1 MEKYFDIIVNSF
13 TGYARYL
20 WHEITHP
27 AWHNYFYYLIGISLL
42 IWALEAVRPWR
53 KNQSLIRKGFWQD
66 VFYMFFNFFLFSL
79 IGYNALSNV
88 FVELFKDF
96 LQLFGYQNLVAIK
109 INSWPL
115 WTQYL
120 FLFLLAD
127 FIQWA
132 VHLTL
137 HKVPWLWKFH
147 QVHHSVEE
155 MGFAAHLRFHP
166 METIIYKSALFIPLT
181 MFGFTIGDMFLLHA
195 FNILVGHLNH
205 ANVNINYGWLKY
217 IFNSPGMHIWH
228 HAKQLPKE
236 HPHGMNFG
244 ITLSI
249 WDYLFDTAYLP
260 HSGKDIELGFE
271 EIEEYPSQFHKQITK
286 PFERKKSM

>member
-1 MEKYFDIIVNSF
+1 MEKYIDIIINSF

-27 AWHNYFYYLIGISLL
+27 AWHNYFYYLIGVSLL
-42 IWALEAVRPWR
+42 VWALEVIRPWR
-53 KNQSLIRKGFWQD
+53 KNQAIIRKGFWQD
-66 VFYMFFNFFLFSL
+66 AFYMFFNFFLFSL

-96 LQLFGYQNLVAIK
+96 LLLFGYQNTAAITIK
-109 INSWPL
+109 SWPI

-132 VHLTL
+132 VHVAL
-137 HKVPWLWKFH
+137 HKIPWLWKFH
-147 QVHHSVEE
+147 KVHHSVEE

-181 MFGFTIGDMFLLHA
+181 MFGFGISDMFLLHA
-195 FNILVGHLNH
+195 FTILIGHLNH
-205 ANVNINYGWLKY
+205 ANINVNYGWLKY

-236 HPHGMNFG
+236 YPQGMNFG
-244 ITLSI
+244 ISLSV
-249 WDYLFDTAYLP
+249 WDYLFDTAYVP
-260 HSGKDIELGFE
+260 HSGKDIPLGFE
-271 EIEEYPSQFHKQITK
+271 EIEKYPAQFHKQMTE
-286 PFERKKSM
+286 PFERKG